1 MNTPT
6 QAPMSPA
13 QAAHLIK
20 VSRRTIMRAI
30 ESHDLH
36 AVRNNK
42 NQWKID
48 HSDLDKWASAQCAP
62 NDQAHDE
69 APIPPTTAPTENAVD
84 LAVAKAQISHLQ
96 ERLNAA
102 EADRDRWQAMA
113 EKLADRPRRSW
124 WPWGRP

>member
-1 MNTPT
+1 
-6 QAPMSPA
+6 
-13 QAAHLIK
+13 
-20 VSRRTIMRAI
+20 MRAI

-48 HSDLDKWASAQCAP
+48 PSDLDKWASAQCAP
-62 NDQAHDE
+62 NDHAHEE
-69 APIPPTTAPTENAVD
+69 ATTLPTITPNENAVD

-113 EKLADRPRRSW
+113 EKLADQPRRSW
-124 WPWGRP
+124 WPWGRS